1 MNGCSGTPRT
11 TGSTGCSDGGS
22 WFRSAWAI
30 GPSQTTDGMDRGTPC
45 SHTIRVLSQCRWE
58 FGCRRRV
65 TSTSRQRN
73 LATSIRLSHHVGGSR
88 FRLRRGAHLALGPR
102 IPGAMSLSL
111 TRSPWCG
118 CGSPTTG
125 RRRVKTLL
133 QLPVLRF
140 WPATLA
146 SLEPWHRQVESRTAQ
161 CSGIDVSFVM

>member
-1 MNGCSGTPRT
+1 MDVLGRRVPQDRLAALMLEAGSGQPGQSDPAKLPMAWTAVHRART
-11 TGSTGCSDGGS
+11 LSAC
-22 WFRSAWAI
+22 FRSA
-30 GPSQTTDGMDRGTPC
+30 DG
-45 SHTIRVLSQCRWE
+45 SL
-58 FGCRRRV
+58 GCRRRV

-73 LATSIRLSHHVGGSR
+73 LAISIRLSDLVGGSR

-118 CGSPTTG
+118 CGPTTTG

-140 WPATLA
+140 WPATSPHLNRGTGKSSEEQRA
-146 SLEPWHRQVESRTAQ
+146 WR
-161 CSGIDVSFVM
+161 